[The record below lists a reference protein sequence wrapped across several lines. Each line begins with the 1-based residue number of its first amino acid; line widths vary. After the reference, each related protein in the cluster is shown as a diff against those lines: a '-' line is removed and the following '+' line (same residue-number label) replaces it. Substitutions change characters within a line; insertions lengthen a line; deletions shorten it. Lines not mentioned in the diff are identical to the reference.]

1 MYDKTIIFTE
11 KPTPNSTEKKLFHY
25 LTSNGIE
32 FVTKPLSK
40 MTRAD
45 LDYIMSRNY
54 DGLPNIV
61 KASFEYD
68 ENWSDEEIIAKML
81 QRKSTVF
88 QTPISVSMD
97 KKLVVGYSTETR
109 STLLPRAVRKAI
121 HARNVLLTSY
131 DLAVENW
138 QTFDNRTSEV

>member
-11 KPTPNSTEKKLFHY
+11 KPTPNSTEKELFHY

-88 QTPISVSMD
+88 RTPISVSMD
-97 KKLVVGYSTETR
+97 KKLVVGYSTETC

-121 HARNVLLTSY
+121 HVRNVLLTSY

-138 QTFDNRTSEV
+138 QTFDNRASEV